1 MIKGKIDKDT
11 AIKNTKKKLES
22 QAKKIENRKEVKKV
36 KKVMSDFKS
45 FAMKGNI
52 IDMAT
57 GVIIG
62 TSFTKIVN
70 SLVSEI
76 ITPLMSK
83 LTGKVD
89 LNDLF
94 FALDGG
100 TFSSIAEAKEAG
112 SVTVNYGVFLSNI
125 IDFLIIAFTIF
136 IFLRYT
142 FNKRS
147 KIVEKTPVV
156 STKTC
161 PYCITEISL
170 KATKCPNCTSELV
183 GK

>member
-1 MIKGKIDKDT
+1 
-11 AIKNTKKKLES
+11 
-22 QAKKIENRKEVKKV
+22 
-36 KKVMSDFKS
+36 MSDFKN

-76 ITPLMSK
+76 ITPFMSK

-112 SVTVNYGVFLSNI
+112 AVTVNYGIFLSNI
-125 IDFLIIAFTIF
+125 TDFLIIAFTIF

-142 FNKRS
+142 FNKRA
-147 KIVEKTPVV
+147 KIIKEEPVIV
-156 STKTC
+156 TKTC
-161 PYCITEISL
+161 PHCITEISL
-170 KATKCPNCTSELV
+170 KATRCPNCTSKLV
-183 GK
+183 EK